1 TVARPDAGRPRPPGA
16 RRRWRPLSGA
26 PAEPATPRR
35 LLDDGVSGTEA
46 ARTLKIGRS
55 TAYEAPTQR

>member
-1 TVARPDAGRPRPPGA
+1 MAATERH
-16 RRRWRPLSGA
+16 
-26 PAEPATPRR
+26 PAAPATPRR
-35 LLDDGVSGTEA
+35 LLDDGASGTEA